1 MDGEKIPHFILKTKF
16 AVIGKYTEKY
26 VCFKECMEDYKNS
39 VESSL

>member
-1 MDGEKIPHFILKTKF
+1 MDGEKIPHFKLKTKS

-26 VCFKECMEDYKNS
+26 VCFKECMEDYTKN